1 MAFAALGRACQKT
14 AVLEFRRGS
23 GAMALT
29 DYESLLTS
37 IDLLYAAALHPDRW
51 QDFLTSLADQ
61 FEAKNAFICE
71 VEYRQRSL
79 AYVGLPQP
87 DRARIPVQRYETL
100 IADDP
105 RTHAFRSSGE
115 QPMHCRM
122 ATTTDRLHNSRVY
135 CEYLKPLG
143 IEYTMVVVLPLHDGV
158 TRDVGLTRGPDSRP
172 FDEDN
177 RALMSR
183 LVPHVERAFTINGA
197 LETKLS
203 TARRQAQSHVR
214 SADQRLLEQR
224 FELSPAQAQ
233 LAALLYDG
241 ASVKQAAVKL
251 GITEGSARQY
261 LKKVFE
267 KTGVKRQLDLIR
279 AIEGSLARD
288 G

>member
-1 MAFAALGRACQKT
+1 MAQT
-14 AVLEFRRGS
+14 N
-23 GAMALT
+23 
-29 DYESLLTS
+29 YETLLTS
-37 IDLLYAAALHPDRW
+37 IDQLYAAALDPDRW
-51 QDFLTSLADQ
+51 GDFLTSLAAQ
-61 FEAKNAFICE
+61 FEARNAFVCE
-71 VEYRQRSL
+71 VEFRERSL

-105 RTHAFRSSGE
+105 RTHGFRSNGV
-115 QPMHCRM
+115 QPVHCRM
-122 ATTTDRLHNSRVY
+122 ATTTERLHNSRVY
-135 CEYLKPLG
+135 REYLKPLG
-143 IEYTMVVVLPLHDGV
+143 IEYTMVVVLPLRDGT

-172 FDEDN
+172 FDEDD

-197 LETKLS
+197 LEAKLS
-203 TARRQAQSHVR
+203 AARRQAHAR
-214 SADQRLLEQR
+214 GADQRLLEQR
-224 FELSPAQAQ
+224 FDLSPAQAQ

-241 ASVKQAAVKL
+241 ASVKQAAASL

-279 AIEGSLARD
+279 AIEGALARD